1 MLKPNNYD
9 KVAASLTFEPLTP
22 GGHACIIKGVEEAKT
37 KATGKDMLKVAIDI
51 ASGDPQAGY
60 YQERFDNDD
69 RTNKKWPCIA
79 YIVTE
84 DKDGNCSKSLAGFV
98 TSVEE
103 SNPGFSFPWDDTKFL
118 KGKKVGGVFGQEEY
132 MNDKGEKKKATK
144 LFWFCSVERAKDAR
158 VPKLK
163 ELKAAATSPSNVG
176 GWADIDKDDIPF

>member
-1 MLKPNNYD
+1 MLKPKDYD
-9 KVAASLTFEPLTP
+9 RVAASLTFEPLAL
-22 GGHACIIKGVEEAKT
+22 GGHACIIKGVEADFAKPLSRRE
-37 KATGKDMLKVAIDI
+37 LKVAIDI
-51 ASGDPQAGY
+51 AGEDPQAGY

-69 RTNKKWPCIA
+69 RANKKWPCIA

-84 DKDGNCSKSLAGFV
+84 DKDGNCSRSLAGFV

-144 LFWFCSVERAKDAR
+144 LFWFCSVDRAKDAK

-163 ELKAAATSPSNVG
+163 ELKAATSTANTTN
-176 GWADIDKDDIPF
+176 WQNINADDIPF